1 MNVLSVQSAH
11 VSLHRLNNEVAKED
25 GSEVRLQ
32 DSVIR
37 VHFQFHIVTQ
47 LCYLLRSCAFLE
59 AVCHHSPYFLEY
71 VSDQAALVTFET
83 VVAFYNAIAL

>member
-11 VSLHRLNNEVAKED
+11 VSLHRLNTEVANED

-37 VHFQFHIVTQ
+37 VCFQFHFVTQ
-47 LCYLLRSCAFLE
+47 QCSLLCGHAFLG
-59 AVCHHSPYFLEY
+59 AVCHHSLHFLEY
-71 VSDQAALVTFET
+71 IGDQAALVTFEA
-83 VVAFYNAIAL
+83 VVTCYNAVAL